1 MRTTSKTLIILVLGV
16 TVALLAA
23 CGGMDHASAGGSVE
37 VSDAWAR
44 TSAMDQQMGAAYMT
58 IHGGADGDT
67 LTGVSVPTD
76 IAARVG
82 QTIRIANRDDRTYLL
97 GPFIVGPH
105 ETLTQRF
112 ASPGTFTGEC
122 AVHPGGTI
130 RLVVSA

>member
-1 MRTTSKTLIILVLGV
+1 MVRRRRLLGV
-16 TVALLAA
+16 AAALLLVAV
-23 CGGMDHASAGGSVE
+23 AGIVLWSTQRSGPEGPGTVDVVVARADFDYLIPAGTGRKLDQGSPV
-37 VSDAWAR
+37 D
-44 TSAMDQQMGAAYMT
+44 
-58 IHGGADGDT
+58 
-67 LTGVSVPTD
+67 LVPSL